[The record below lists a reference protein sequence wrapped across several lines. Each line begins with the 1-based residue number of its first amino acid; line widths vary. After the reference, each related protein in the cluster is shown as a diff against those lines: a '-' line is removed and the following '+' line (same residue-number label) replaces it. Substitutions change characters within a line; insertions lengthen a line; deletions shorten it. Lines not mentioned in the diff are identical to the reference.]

1 MKVLHDSR
9 LIGTVSAVPG
19 MCGDGFLILAGRRW
33 KVVDVDQRRLEILVE
48 PSKGGRLPFFFG
60 GAGADIHPRVRA
72 QMKDTLRSDVV
83 PAYLD
88 ARAQDMLD
96 RARRYSHDCGILENP
111 LLADGASTYWFTWTG
126 SKINRTLIGLC
137 KDEGILRAQDED
149 IALHFE
155 GARPD
160 EVVDRFRKLLER
172 PPSVVEVAERFEVR
186 MVEKYEAY
194 LSDGLQACVFARNSL
209 DLDGALALARESF
222 LTAGG

>member
-1 MKVLHDSR
+1 
-9 LIGTVSAVPG
+9 

-33 KVVDVDQRRLEILVE
+33 KVVDVDPRRLEILVE

-72 QMKDTLRSDVV
+72 QMKDSLQSDDT

-88 ARAQDMLD
+88 AKAQDMLN
-96 RARRYSHDCGILENP
+96 RARGYARESGILANP

-137 KDEGILRAQDED
+137 KGKGALQVQDEE

-155 GARPD
+155 GVQPD
-160 EVVDRFRKLLER
+160 EVVDGFRRLLEH
-172 PPSVVEVAERFEVR
+172 PPSVVEVAARFEVR
-186 MVEKYEAY
+186 MVEKYETY
-194 LSDGLQACVFARNSL
+194 LSDDLQASVFAQNSL
-209 DLDGALALARESF
+209 DLAGALALARDVF
-222 LTAGG
+222 LKAGG